1 MRAVELPEWCRPLRS
16 RDWRVD
22 KCASRPGE
30 VAYGCLGV
38 RRLGRF
44 RESRSVTNSSRG
56 PRGTSTSTR
65 PRCRRSARRLT
76 SLARDARRD
85 AGPIES
91 EHAAVARIVELR
103 RADCSYPEIATAL
116 DAEGHKPRPA
126 ASVGSV
132 VGTSLRGRSLAER
145 GQEAL
150 HPSGEHLVCECAIDW
165 CSPKG

>member
-1 MRAVELPEWCRPLRS
+1 LSRRPTARAVQGEPFSDEQLSRTQGNFDVDQTAVSPERL
-16 RDWRVD
+16 
-22 KCASRPGE
+22 ASDVVGK
-30 VAYGCLGV
+30 
-38 RRLGRF
+38 GR
-44 RESRSVTNSSRG
+44 
-56 PRGTSTSTR
+56 
-65 PRCRRSARRLT
+65 A
-76 SLARDARRD
+76 RD

-150 HPSGEHLVCECAIDW
+150 HPSGEHLVA
-165 CSPKG
+165 SVR